1 MGCGTPHSAVSVLTG
16 GPSHLLAFHEVTWR
30 VFELGKIEGAK
41 VSGNQFRY
49 VSTGSNPPT
58 RC

>member
-1 MGCGTPHSAVSVLTG
+1 MHWDVVLYISVLAE
-16 GPSHLLAFHEVTWR
+16 GPSHLLVFHEVTWR

-41 VSGNQFRY
+41 VSGNQFGY
-49 VSTGSNPPT
+49 VSTGWSLPT